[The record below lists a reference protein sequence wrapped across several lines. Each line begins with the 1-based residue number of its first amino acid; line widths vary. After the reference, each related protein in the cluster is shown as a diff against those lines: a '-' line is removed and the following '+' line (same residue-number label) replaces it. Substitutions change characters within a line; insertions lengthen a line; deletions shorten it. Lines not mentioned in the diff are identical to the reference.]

1 MSVKVTLT
9 IPHVL
14 FLPFHFAI
22 NFTLCRILQVGPTY
36 GRKMMTDYLRQKL
49 GTAVGQNR
57 VGAVLSKAHPGN
69 HRKRQNKSERKTN
82 PIPYRADYFGLSYT
96 LIKMKNWLQL
106 TDTVALWLQL
116 VHHQLKTILYFM
128 TKFTGKV

>member
-36 GRKMMTDYLRQKL
+36 GRKMMTGYLRQTL

-57 VGAVLSKAHPGN
+57 VGAALSKAHPGN
-69 HRKRQNKSERKTN
+69 HRTRQNKSERKTN

-96 LIKMKNWLQL
+96 LIKMKNWLCKGLHTWLQL

-116 VHHQLKTILYFM
+116 VHHQLKTIL
-128 TKFTGKV
+128 